1 MAGTERATN
10 RSSIAVV
17 AAVSA
22 LVLAAA
28 GCTVTTTTTASTTT
42 TAATAATT
50 TAATT
55 TTTTA
60 TTTSRADGSTS
71 VPPSTWP
78 EDQLHHVAPTPATD
92 ALAAKMIDEIPG
104 YALQPDRV
112 GDTGPS
118 DLAKA
123 ADDDGGGV
131 AARALLTRLGF
142 TAGYQRLFRND
153 DASVTIVLFLYR
165 FDDADGATAY
175 ARHWQSE
182 FTGPTPESGVTRSA
196 PKSVPGLDGALEVTV
211 RDDHG
216 NTSQMVVFAKGDH
229 VASVLVQA
237 TTDAE
242 PEPPSAAD
250 LAVEQ
255 SKRL

>member
-1 MAGTERATN
+1 MTGTERAMN
-10 RSSIAVV
+10 RSSIAVT

-42 TAATAATT
+42 TATPPAATAATT
-50 TAATT
+50 TAAATT
-55 TTTTA
+55 TT
-60 TTTSRADGSTS
+60 RADGSTS

-123 ADDDGGGV
+123 ADDDGGGL
-131 AARALLTRLGF
+131 AARALLSRLGF

-196 PKSVPGLDGALEVTV
+196 PKSVPGIDGALEVTV

>member
-1 MAGTERATN
+1 MN
-10 RSSIAVV
+10 RSSIAVT

-42 TAATAATT
+42 TATPPAATAATT
-50 TAATT
+50 NAAATT
-55 TTTTA
+55 TT
-60 TTTSRADGSTS
+60 RADGSTS

-123 ADDDGGGV
+123 TDDDGGGV
-131 AARALLTRLGF
+131 AARALLSRLGF
-142 TAGYQRLFRND
+142 TAGYQRLFRNA

-196 PKSVPGLDGALEVTV
+196 PKSVPGLDDALEVTA

-237 TTDAE
+237 TTDAA